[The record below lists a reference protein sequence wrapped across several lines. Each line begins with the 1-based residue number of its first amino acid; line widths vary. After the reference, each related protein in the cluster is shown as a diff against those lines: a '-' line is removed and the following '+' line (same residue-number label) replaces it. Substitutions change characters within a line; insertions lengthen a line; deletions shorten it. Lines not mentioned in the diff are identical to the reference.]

1 MEDSDAI
8 RTVNNYFKELDLSS
22 YKPTEIPSTEH
33 LDDLKS
39 INTSPIEDWLQDF
52 TIQNVDKSEPLKMN
66 ADDIFE
72 HFKSWLQLNPSRKF
86 EINKQK
92 LGIRMSYLKIPGIT
106 KGYKD
111 NKGCATKMFD
121 FKLLKKHFQIS
132 CE

>member
-1 MEDSDAI
+1 M
-8 RTVNNYFKELDLSS
+8 TS

-33 LDDLKS
+33 LDGLKS
-39 INTSPIEDWLQDF
+39 MSTSPIEDWLQDF
-52 TIQNVDKSEPLKMN
+52 TIQNMDQSEPLKLN

-86 EINKQK
+86 ETNKQK
-92 LGIRMSYLKIPGIT
+92 LGIKMSYLKIPGMT
-106 KGYKD
+106 KGDKD

-121 FKLLKKHFQIS
+121 FKLLRNHFQIS